1 MRGNREAPNRR
12 EQRGWTGARAS
23 GGPRSGPQTSPSQ
36 REAARREQARRDK
49 REAPRRREQRGW
61 LCVLCAA
68 LLLVWL
74 CGCGTD
80 AASSQ
85 RRSVALIVK
94 STDSEFFLS
103 VFAGARAAAVEY
115 NLELAISG
123 PETEEDYEAQNR
135 MIAQA
140 VEAGA
145 EAIVFSAIDYEK
157 NAAAIDAAAQ
167 KGVRIV
173 SIDSGVGSD
182 QVSAYIGT
190 DNYAAGRMA
199 AQAALERVGGPLHV
213 GVINYDE
220 SSANGQERE
229 RGAVDSLNESGRAQ
243 VTAVVNTLTDAEMAR
258 ADAAA
263 LLLAHPE
270 INVLMAFN
278 EPTSVGAAQAVRD
291 LGLSDSVFFVGFDS
305 NVVTIDGLQDGCVDA
320 LIVQN
325 PYAMGY
331 LGVESAYKL
340 LVGQGGE
347 LEPVVDTSTQII
359 DRENF
364 FTMDGQKALFAFD
377 RYQN

>member
-12 EQRGWTGARAS
+12 EQRGWAGARAS
-23 GGPRSGPQTSPSQ
+23 GGPRSGPQTSPSR
-36 REAARREQARRDK
+36 REAARREQVRRDK
-49 REAPRRREQRGW
+49 RGAPHRREQRGW

-173 SIDSGVGSD
+173 SIDSGVDSPH
-182 QVSAYIGT
+182 VSAYIGT

-199 AQAALERVGGPLHV
+199 AQAALERMEGGLHV
-213 GVINYDE
+213 GIVTYNE
-220 SSANGQERE
+220 GTANGQERVQ
-229 RGAVDSLNESGRAQ
+229 GAVDALEESGRAQ
-243 VTAVVNTLTDAEMAR
+243 ITAVLSTLVDAGR
-258 ADAAA
+258 AQEDTER
-263 LLLAHPE
+263 LLRDHPE
-270 INVLMAFN
+270 INVLLALN
-278 EPTSVGAAQAVRD
+278 EPTSVGAARAVHGLGRRD
-291 LGLSDSVFFVGFDS
+291 ELCFVGFDS
-305 NVVTIDGLQDGCVDA
+305 NVVTVDGLQDGCVDA

-331 LGVESAYKL
+331 LGVQSAYRL
-340 LVGQGGE
+340 LTQQGG
-347 LEPVVDTSTQII
+347 LEAVVDTSTQII